1 MKREYLKG
9 LGLSD
14 ELIDQIMAE
23 HGRTVNEMKQS
34 LESTKE
40 NYDQLQQQLTE
51 RDKQLDDL
59 KKQAGEN
66 EDMKATID
74 RLKQQND
81 AEKQELL
88 DRMNRQTLDF
98 AVEKTLMENKVRVPR
113 AALMAVL
120 ESPDAIQ
127 LGKDG
132 DVIGLSEQLD
142 KAKEAYPFMFDLET
156 PAAPADPKPSGYN
169 PGPPNQFGNKP
180 PATDAA
186 ELGKLKALERHKK
199 PENNEEVKQ

>member
-9 LGLSD
+9 LELSD
-14 ELIDQIMAE
+14 EVIEKIMAE
-23 HGRTVNEMKQS
+23 HGRTVNEVKQS
-34 LESTKE
+34 LESTKQ
-40 NYDQLQQQLTE
+40 NADDLKKQLE
-51 RDKQLDDL
+51 DRDKQLDDL

-81 AEKQELL
+81 AEKQELINK
-88 DRMNRQTLDF
+88 MERQTLDF
-98 AVEKTLMENKVRVPR
+98 AVEKALLENKVRVPR

-132 DVIGLSEQLD
+132 DVIGLSEQLE
-142 KAKEAYPFMFDLET
+142 KAKEAYPFMFDTEQ
-156 PAAPADPKPSGYN
+156 PAAPPAPPKPGYN
-169 PGPPNQFGNKP
+169 PGPSNQFGNTP
-180 PATDAA
+180 PASDPA
-186 ELGKLKALERHKK
+186 ELGKQKALERHRK
-199 PENNEEVKQ
+199 NEEVKQ